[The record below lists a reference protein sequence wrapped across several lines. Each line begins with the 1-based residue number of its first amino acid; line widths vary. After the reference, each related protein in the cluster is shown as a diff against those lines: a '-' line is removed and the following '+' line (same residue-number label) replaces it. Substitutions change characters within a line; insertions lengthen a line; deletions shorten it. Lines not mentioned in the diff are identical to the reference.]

1 MNIIICYS
9 DVDFHII
16 VVIRYRLID
25 VIMMLILIICFGDVI
40 GMDMG

>member
-25 VIMMLILIICFGDVI
+25 VMMLILIICFGDVI